1 MRNIVKLIQKQ
12 IMKKTV
18 LLVASIA
25 LVNLGGHSQETNLNK
40 AKENF
45 QGFNATLN
53 LGLLEGRINKFSG
66 ESKNKWDG
74 NFDWETTNL
83 QEFPWGRGVE
93 HKNGAAIGLNIG
105 YNWVIP
111 ARFLIGVELGAA
123 KTDMEFNLYGNKIAE
138 EIPLRGSVT
147 VVKNAD
153 LNLLSSG
160 NLVVG
165 KVFGKQSDYLL
176 YAKGGVVNGQIHY
189 SDRNDYSYTNTN
201 ATGNAPEISPYH
213 KSSWNWGYNVGG
225 GIKYA
230 ISPRLSVGLEYL
242 YTKFEDLEQTT
253 GSNSNPYELEITT
266 KQHLKMHTVNAALT
280 LNLFKSK
287 KKCPPPAPVQPVY
300 YPEQRQVRVDTVK
313 LVEYKTVYTEVKAPA
328 HEFGTPE
335 IGKTITLQNI
345 YYDLNKSFVREGAK
359 PELDKVISYMKEYPT
374 IKIELKSHTDS
385 RGNKEYN
392 QALSQKRA
400 EAAADYI
407 IKGGISPDRIT
418 AKGYGESQPVNECVD
433 GVNCSEEQHQ
443 QNRRTEITVVS
454 VE

>member
-1 MRNIVKLIQKQ
+1 
-12 IMKKTV
+12 MKKTG
-18 LLVASIA
+18 LLVASII

-53 LGLLEGRINKFSG
+53 LGLLEGRMNKFSG
-66 ESKNKWDG
+66 ESKTKWDG
-74 NFDWETTNL
+74 EPDWTSTSLLEYH
-83 QEFPWGRGVE
+83 WGRGVE
-93 HKNGAAIGLNIG
+93 HKNGTAIGLNLG
-105 YNWVIP
+105 YNWIIP
-111 ARFLIGVELGAA
+111 ARFLIGVELGVS
-123 KTDMEFNLYGNKIAE
+123 KTDLEFNFYGDKFEN
-138 EIPLRGSVT
+138 EIPLQGDVT
-147 VVKNAD
+147 VIKNAD

-160 NLVVG
+160 NVVLG

-189 SDRNDYSYTNTN
+189 SDRNDYSYTPANPN
-201 ATGNAPEISPYH
+201 ATQKIAPYH
-213 KSSWNWGYNVGG
+213 KSTWNWGYNVGG

-287 KKCPPPAPVQPVY
+287 KKCTPPAPVQPAY

-359 PELDKVISYMKEYPT
+359 PELNKVISYMKEYPT

>member
-1 MRNIVKLIQKQ
+1 MKKIVKLIQEK
-12 IMKKTV
+12 IMKKAG
-18 LLVASIA
+18 LLVASLI
-25 LVNLGGHSQETNLNK
+25 LVNLSGHSQETNLNK

-53 LGLLEGRINKFSG
+53 LGLLEGRMDKFNG
-66 ESKNKWDG
+66 EAKSRWDG
-74 NFDWETTNL
+74 ELNWEAINVL
-83 QEFPWGRGVE
+83 DFHWGRGIE

-111 ARFLIGVELGAA
+111 ARFLVGVELGVS
-123 KTDMEFNLYGNKIAE
+123 KTDMEFNLFGNKIAE

-153 LNLLSSG
+153 LNLLSNG
-160 NLVVG
+160 NLVLG

-176 YAKGGVVNGQIHY
+176 YAKGGVVNGQVHY

-201 ATGNAPEISPYH
+201 TTSNALEISPYK
-213 KSSWNWGYNVGG
+213 KSTWNWGYNVGG

-230 ISPRLSVGLEYL
+230 ITPRLSVGLEYL
-242 YTKFEDLEQTT
+242 YTKFKDLEQKT
-253 GSNSNPYELEITT
+253 GSNSSPYEHEITT

-280 LNLFKSK
+280 LNLFKNK
-287 KKCPPPAPVQPVY
+287 KKCPPPTPIQPAY

-313 LVEYKTVYTEVKAPA
+313 LVEYKTVYTEVKAPT

-335 IGKTITLQNI
+335 VGKTITLKNI
-345 YYDLNKSFVREGAK
+345 YYDLNKSFVREEAK
-359 PELDKVISYMKEYPT
+359 PELDKVISYMKEYPA

-385 RGNKEYN
+385 RGSKEYN
-392 QALSQKRA
+392 QTLSQKRA

-407 IKGGISPDRIT
+407 IKGGISPKRII

-433 GVNCSEEQHQ
+433 GVNCTEDQHQ
-443 QNRRTEITVVS
+443 QNRRTEITVIS